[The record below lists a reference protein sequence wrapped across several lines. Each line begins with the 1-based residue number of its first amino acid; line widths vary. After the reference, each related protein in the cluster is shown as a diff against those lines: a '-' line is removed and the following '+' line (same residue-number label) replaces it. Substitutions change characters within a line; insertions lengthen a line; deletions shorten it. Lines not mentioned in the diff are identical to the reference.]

1 MSRSYDLQ
9 YRMELANQGMFFDD
23 EEVAAMRGCG
33 CCARARA
40 RLTLRRRCG
49 STRLPAI
56 PPVVCAFSCL
66 HFPRAALLWLPS
78 GSYVVVRGV
87 TVHMLERAR
96 HAKITAVE
104 GSRPGLLRFVF
115 LFCSVPVPVP
125 VGFIFDCRGLCEPL
139 FFLMLTRVRAA
150 TVTASRGRRSFRMV
164 TQESLKRRTRCSR

>member
-1 MSRSYDLQ
+1 MSRSYDLR
-9 YRMELANQGMFFDD
+9 YRMQLANQGMFFDD

-40 RLTLRRRCG
+40 RARLMLRRRCG

-87 TVHMLERAR
+87 TVHML
-96 HAKITAVE
+96 
-104 GSRPGLLRFVF
+104 
-115 LFCSVPVPVP
+115 
-125 VGFIFDCRGLCEPL
+125 
-139 FFLMLTRVRAA
+139 
-150 TVTASRGRRSFRMV
+150 
-164 TQESLKRRTRCSR
+164 